1 MDERD
6 GTVKMARNLWINIA
20 VVAAGVAA
28 LSAVIWF
35 AAPLLAIAGYHPFES
50 EWVRLGSVLVVC
62 LTGMGYAAF
71 IAYQSAKSSRAL
83 GTAMAEAED
92 EDDSAVLR
100 SRMKDAL
107 ATLRESGTAQADYL
121 YDLPWYIII
130 GPPGSGKTTALVN
143 SGLNFPLAGGRT
155 PAAIAGVGGTRYCDW
170 WFTEDA
176 VLVDTAGRYT
186 TQDSNAAHDRRSW
199 LSFLGLLKK
208 HRPRQPINGVIVALS
223 IADLVSLDET
233 ELTAHSGAVRSRL
246 TELHDLL
253 KIDFPVYVLFTK
265 MDLIAGF
272 TEFYADLGEMQRRM
286 VWGATFQN
294 PKKNQ
299 NLVGRV
305 PEEFD
310 ALVERLAEF
319 LPDRLQAENDPT
331 ARLRIFGFPAQ
342 VATLKT
348 PIVNFLGRIFE
359 PTRYHANA
367 TLRGFYFT
375 SGTQQGTPID
385 RIIGSLS
392 QSFGVEAVGEG
403 YLSGT
408 GRSYFLNDLVRKV
421 IIGEAAWVS
430 TDRAAV
436 RRRLI
441 LTTCGYAA
449 LVLLAAGAVAAWT
462 TSFSRNKDLIAQ
474 TVEEA
479 GAYRRNAA
487 AQIDNRLVN
496 ERQFERILPLLEDL
510 RRLPTGYTHKDDPTP
525 LAEEFGLSQRD
536 RLTSSATSAYRS
548 ALERFLRPRLL
559 FRLEEL
565 LDAARA
571 SGPGAAQNQLYEAF
585 KVYLMLGGQG
595 PVDKGI
601 ILDWSRQDFAGAL
614 YPGPEKAGMRRALE
628 EHIAAMIDLDTGGGS
643 SIALNGPLVEDVR
656 RILIRMNVAERA
668 YQILRSRAHSG
679 RVPDWTLGKAVTD
692 AASVF
697 TTVNGAGVDTVR
709 VPGFYTYDGFQTGLL
724 DALPGIS
731 AQLEK
736 DRWVLGDAGQMPV
749 VGAQFDTLADDIM
762 KLYARDFIKLWA
774 DALNRL
780 KIRPLTADKPQ
791 YGVLYAISAAA
802 SPFKQIFE
810 EIRKETQLS
819 RPPKA
824 PDGASAAQQAARPP
838 AIFSTGS
845 SAGRA
850 IDDYFRPFYSML
862 DPGPTGRP
870 VDLVVGYFSD
880 IYNGLVG
887 TLNDASRS
895 SQMTAATRESI
906 RNLRVLATRFPS
918 PFRDMLRAATD
929 DLEGNVASVVIGDLQ
944 KALSE
949 NVTLA
954 CQQIVSGRYP
964 FTKNA
969 DREVQPIDFGR
980 LFGPGGI
987 MDRFF
992 TQELDPLVEGRGSD
1006 MKWRRD
1012 SKVGALLSP
1021 AAVQPF
1027 QRAAQIRDAFF
1038 SAGGTQPTFT
1048 FSVLPLTQSDA
1059 TTQVYLDINGTRIM
1073 SPQAPAPPQAASIF
1087 APRQPPAP
1095 PAAPPVPVMV
1105 QWPGPVGTARV
1116 ALVATPVVSPTS
1128 TYVLF
1133 EKTGTWAL
1141 FRAFDQNKVIRQAN
1155 DTVLA
1160 MRAGRDDSK
1169 EFRYQINVASAINP
1183 LTLAALHEFQ
1193 CPTTLQ

>member
-1 MDERD
+1 
-6 GTVKMARNLWINIA
+6 MARNLWINIA
-20 VVAAGVAA
+20 VIAAGVTA

-35 AAPLLAIAGYHPFES
+35 AAPLLAIAGYYPFES
-50 EWVRLGSVLVVC
+50 EWVRLGSILVVS
-62 LTGMGYAAF
+62 LTGMGSAAF
-71 IAYQSAKSSRAL
+71 MAHQSIKSSRAL
-83 GTAMAEAED
+83 GSALAEGED

-107 ATLRESGTAQADYL
+107 TTLRASGKGQADYL

-143 SGLNFPLAGGRT
+143 SGLDFPLAGGRT
-155 PAAIAGVGGTRYCDW
+155 PAAIAGIGGTRYCDW

-186 TQDSNAAHDRRSW
+186 TQDSNAALDRRSW

-208 HRPRQPINGVIVALS
+208 NRPRQPINGVIIALS

-233 ELTAHSGAVRSRL
+233 ELTAHSGAIRSRL
-246 TELHDLL
+246 NELHDLL

-294 PKKNQ
+294 PGKNQ

-310 ALVERLAEF
+310 ALLERLSEF

-331 ARLRIFGFPAQ
+331 ARLRVFGFPAQ
-342 VATLKT
+342 FATLKP
-348 PIVNFLGRIFE
+348 PIVAFLGRIFE

-367 TLRGFYFT
+367 ALRGFYFT

-392 QSFGVEAVGEG
+392 QSFGVQALGEG

-408 GRSYFLNDLVRKV
+408 GRSFFLNDLVRKV

-436 RRRLI
+436 RRKLV
-441 LTTCGYAA
+441 LTTSGYVA
-449 LVLLAAGAVAAWT
+449 LLLLTAGAVAAWT
-462 TSFSRNKDLIAQ
+462 TSFTRNKTLISA
-474 TVEEA
+474 TVDEA
-479 GAYRRNAA
+479 DTYRRNAA
-487 AQIDNRLVN
+487 AQLESRVVQDS
-496 ERQFERILPLLEDL
+496 QFERILPLLEDL
-510 RRLPTGYTHKDDPTP
+510 RRLPTGYAHRDDPTP
-525 LAEEFGLSQRD
+525 LSEEFGLSQRD
-536 RLTSSATSAYRS
+536 RLTSSAVSAYR
-548 ALERFLRPRLL
+548 AGLERFLRPRLL
-559 FRLEEL
+559 FRLEKR
-565 LDAARA
+565 LDTARNG
-571 SGPGAAQNQLYEAF
+571 GPGAAQSQLYESF

-595 PVDKGI
+595 PVEKGV
-601 ILDWSRQDFAGAL
+601 ILDWSRADLAEL

-628 EHIAAMIDLDTGGGS
+628 EHIAAMVDLDSGS
-643 SIALNGPLVEDVR
+643 AVAIPLNGPLIEDVR
-656 RILIRMNVAERA
+656 RSLIRMNVAERA
-668 YQILRSRAHSG
+668 YQILRSRANSA
-679 RVPDWTLGKAVTD
+679 RVPDWTLGRAVTD

-697 TTVNGAGVDTVR
+697 TTVNGASVDGVR
-709 VPGFYTYDGFQTGLL
+709 VPGFYTYDGFHKGLI
-724 DALPGIS
+724 DVLPGIA
-731 AQLEK
+731 AQLDK
-736 DRWVLGDAGQMPV
+736 DRWVLGDAGQMTV
-749 VGAQFDTLADDIM
+749 VGAQFDTLSDDIM
-762 KLYARDFIKLWA
+762 KLYARDFIKAWS

-780 KIRPLTADKPQ
+780 KIRPLTADKPH
-791 YGVLYAISAAA
+791 YAVLYAISAAA
-802 SPFKQIFE
+802 SPFKQVFE
-810 EIRKETQLS
+810 EIRTQTQLS
-819 RPPKA
+819 RAPKPPEGTA
-824 PDGASAAQQAARPP
+824 GAQATARPP
-838 AIFSTGS
+838 AIFSAGS

-862 DPGPTGRP
+862 DQGPTGRP
-870 VDLVVGYFSD
+870 VDLAVGYFSD

-895 SQMTAATRESI
+895 GQMTAATRESI

-918 PFRDMLRAATD
+918 PFREMLRSATD

-949 NVTLA
+949 NVTQA
-954 CQQIVSGRYP
+954 CNQIIAGRYP
-964 FTKNA
+964 FTRTA
-969 DREVQPIDFGR
+969 EREVQPIDFGR

-992 TQELDPLVEGRGSD
+992 TQELEPLVEGRGPD

-1012 SKVGALLSP
+1012 SKVGVMLSP
-1021 AAVQPF
+1021 AALLQF
-1027 QRAAQIRDAFF
+1027 QQAAQIRDAFF
-1038 SAGGTQPTFT
+1038 SAGGNQPAFT

-1059 TTQVYLDINGTRIM
+1059 TTLVFLEINGTRIN
-1073 SPQAPAPPQAASIF
+1073 SPQAPAPAQAPGMF
-1087 APRQPPAP
+1087 APRPAP
-1095 PAAPPVPVMV
+1095 TAPAAPPAPVMV
-1105 QWPGPVGTARV
+1105 QWPGPIGASRV

-1128 TYVLF
+1128 TYMLY

-1141 FRAFDQNKVIRQAN
+1141 FRAIDQNKVIRQAN
-1155 DTVLA
+1155 DMVLA
-1160 MRAGRDDSK
+1160 MRAGRDEAR
-1169 EFRYQINVASAINP
+1169 EFRYQINVASAVNP
-1183 LTLAALHEFQ
+1183 MTLPALRDFQ
-1193 CPTTLQ
+1193 CPASLQ